1 MIDLTS
7 TPSRN
12 DDYCVRDLGAETIFL
27 SPDGAQVHA
36 VNELGTFIWSLLDGK
51 SSLAQVR
58 DRICAEY
65 DVPPQQCEEDLLAF
79 VGELADKHLVVM
91 AP

>member
-1 MIDLTS
+1 LIELT
-7 TPSRN
+7 TRPSRN

-27 SPDGAQVHA
+27 SPDGTQVHA
-36 VNELGTFIWSLLDGK
+36 VNELGTFIWSLLDGQ

-65 DVPPQQCEEDLLAF
+65 DVSPSTCEEDVLAF
-79 VGELADKHLVVM
+79 VGELAQKNLVIL

>member
-1 MIDLTS
+1 LIDLTT

-12 DDYCVRDLGAETIFL
+12 DDYCVRDLGGESIFL

-36 VNELGTFIWSLLDGK
+36 VNELGTFIWSLLDGQ

-58 DRICAEY
+58 DRICGEY
-65 DVPPQQCEEDLLAF
+65 EVTPAQCEADLLAF
-79 VGELADKHLVVM
+79 VAELADKRLVVL